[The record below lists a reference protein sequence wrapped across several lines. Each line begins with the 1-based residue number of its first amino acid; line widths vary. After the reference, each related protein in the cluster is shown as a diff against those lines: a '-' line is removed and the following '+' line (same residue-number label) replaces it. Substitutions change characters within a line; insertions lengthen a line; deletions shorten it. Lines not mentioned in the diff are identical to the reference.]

1 MAFLRAMHEAGRNG
15 TSQPY
20 HSEFCMG
27 VFRKGILGSNS
38 GQGSIEYL
46 LICVGALVISGI
58 FFYAV
63 RDTIRVHTLSIS
75 NHYL

>member
-1 MAFLRAMHEAGRNG
+1 MDF
-15 TSQPY
+15 
-20 HSEFCMG
+20 
-27 VFRKGILGSNS
+27 FRQGILGDDS

-63 RDTIRVHTLSIS
+63 RDTVRAHTISIS
-75 NHYL
+75 NHYS

>member
-1 MAFLRAMHEAGRNG
+1 MGACMRPGDHNVSRLFTAGN
-15 TSQPY
+15 
-20 HSEFCMG
+20 FMDF
-27 VFRKGILGSNS
+27 FRQGILGDVS

-63 RDTIRVHTLSIS
+63 RDTVRAHTLSIS
-75 NHYL
+75 NHYS